1 MTEKI
6 NVLIVEDEFMIA
18 EDIAMRLGDMGYH
31 VAGKSESVEDA
42 VSVLENEPVD
52 ILLIDIS
59 LRGERT
65 GIDLAAIVNEHF
77 HLPFVFLTSLANESI
92 VEKARR
98 VNPSAYLL
106 KPFNDRQVKVS
117 IDMALWHFYGDGKK
131 KQPDPHE
138 APEDHATEFLLQMP
152 GCLFL
157 RNGAHY
163 TKVRFDDILW
173 LEADSNYTVI
183 HTRDEKFTYSSVL
196 KNFEEKLPKEDF
208 VRVHRSYIVNL
219 KNVTGFEG
227 NMLLI
232 GEKQIPVNKSCR
244 DLVFKRFNII

>member
-18 EDIAMRLGDMGYH
+18 EDIAMRLTDMGYH
-31 VAGKSESVEDA
+31 VAGKSESVENA
-42 VSVLENEPVD
+42 LSVLENEPVD

-59 LRGERT
+59 LQGEKT
-65 GIDLAAIVNEHF
+65 GIDLAAIINERF
-77 HLPFVFLTSLANESI
+77 QLPFVFLTSLANESI
-92 VEKARR
+92 VEQARR

-117 IDMALWHFYGDGKK
+117 IDMALWHFYGDGGK

-138 APEDHATEFLLQMP
+138 APEDHANEFLLQMP

-157 RNGAHY
+157 RNGSHY
-163 TKVRFDDILW
+163 TKVLFDDILW

-183 HTRDEKFTYSSVL
+183 YTNKDKFTYSSVL
-196 KNFEEKLPKEDF
+196 KNFEDKLPSKDF
-208 VRVHRSYIVNL
+208 FRVHRTYIVNL
-219 KNVTGFEG
+219 KNVTGLEG
-227 NMLLI
+227 NMLLV
-232 GEKQIPVNKSCR
+232 GEKRIPVNKSCR
-244 DLVFKRFNII
+244 DLVFNRFNII